1 MLRWRLISATI
12 ILSLLFGLIY
22 LDVTYPIRGVA
33 GVWLLPIL
41 LLAIVGGVA
50 ELLNMLATGGHRP
63 ARWSTHAG
71 SLLVFLATCAPLGW
85 PLTGNTYPIDCSLGK
100 LGWPLAA
107 TACAILLAFLAEV
120 LRYHEPGKALVNV
133 ALAVFAICYVGLLAS
148 FLVLLRTVNS
158 TEPLWG
164 MVALLS
170 TISIVKMS
178 DTGAYTFGRLFGKHK
193 LAPRL
198 SPGKTIEGLIGGL
211 VTAVVT
217 ALIWPLVLIPM
228 MLPQAAAPSLIGWFL
243 CGLMIAIAG
252 VVGDLAESLLKR
264 DMRCKD
270 SGRWIPGLGGFLDIL
285 DSLLFAAPVAFCCWT
300 VGLVGSA

>member
-85 PLTGNTYPIDCSLGK
+85 PLAGNTYPIDCPLGK

-164 MVALLS
+164 MIALLS
-170 TISIVKMS
+170 TVSIVKMS

-228 MLPQAAAPSLIGWFL
+228 MLSPAAAPNWIGWFL

>member
-12 ILSLLFGLIY
+12 ILSVLFGLIY
-22 LDVTYPIRGVA
+22 LDVAYPIRDVA
-33 GVWLLPIL
+33 GVWLLPIS

-50 ELLNMLATGGHRP
+50 ELLDMLATGGHRP
-63 ARWSTHAG
+63 ARWAIYVG
-71 SLLVFLATCAPLGW
+71 SLLVFLATCAPLAW
-85 PLTGNTYPIDCSLGK
+85 PLVGSTYPVDCPLGK

-107 TACAILLAFLAEV
+107 TGCAILLAFLAEV
-120 LRYHEPGKALVNV
+120 LRYREPGKALVNV
-133 ALAVFAICYVGLLAS
+133 ALAVFAICYVGLLTS

-217 ALIWPLVLIPM
+217 ALLWPLVLIPM
-228 MLPQAAAPSLIGWFL
+228 ILPNAAAPSLAWWFI
-243 CGLMIAIAG
+243 CGLMIAVAG

-264 DMRCKD
+264 DMGCKD
-270 SGRWIPGLGGFLDIL
+270 SGRWVPGLGGFLDIL
-285 DSLLFAAPVAFCCWT
+285 DSLLFAAPVAFACWA
-300 VGLVGSA
+300 VGLLGST